1 MGVGQCMVSECSVGS
16 MSDQLAVSGG
26 PLGGQWW
33 VNAWPVEINECSVR
47 SHQVVINI
55 ISCM

>member
-26 PLGGQWW
+26 PLGGQWVFFVRHCAVSEW
-33 VNAWPVEINECSVR
+33 SVGGQR
-47 SHQVVINI
+47 LASGDQ
-55 ISCM
+55 